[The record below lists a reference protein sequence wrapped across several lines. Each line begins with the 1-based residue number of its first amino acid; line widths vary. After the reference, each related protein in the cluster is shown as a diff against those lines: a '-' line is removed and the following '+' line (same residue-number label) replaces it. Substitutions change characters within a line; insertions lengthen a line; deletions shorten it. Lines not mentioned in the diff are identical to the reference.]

1 MCNAELSRH
10 RVLCDDSVPLDL
22 VEEVQIVLSLDIHYM
37 FGRPRKKHSKFEQI
51 GSAGQEKSIFPVIKG
66 GGKAWLGLRMPHKV
80 VYCNKIEC
88 V

>member
-1 MCNAELSRH
+1 
-10 RVLCDDSVPLDL
+10 
-22 VEEVQIVLSLDIHYM
+22 M